1 MGFYN
6 HYIMPRFV
14 DFACGLS
21 ALTDQR
27 RKIVPVAEGKVLEI
41 GIGSGRNLP
50 FYDPTRVERVIGVDP
65 DDAMWNRAAKRR
77 GDSKVPVERVGL
89 RGDQI
94 PLDDDSVDTA
104 VITYSMCTI
113 ENPVLALEE
122 IRRVLRPGGAMLFL
136 EHGESPDPSVRKW
149 QRRIDPIWKK
159 LAGGCQSGRPI
170 VDFIREAGWK
180 VQRLEQGYV
189 PGPRVL
195 AYNYWGSAR
204 AA

>member
-6 HYIMPRFV
+6 HYVMPRFV

-21 ALTDQR
+21 ALTNQR
-27 RKIVPVAEGKVLEI
+27 KKIVPVAEGTVLEI

-65 DDAMWNRAAKRR
+65 DDAMWSRAAKRR
-77 GDSKVPVERVGL
+77 AASKVPVERVGL
-89 RGDQI
+89 RGEQI

-149 QRRIDPIWKK
+149 QMRIDPIWKK
-159 LAGGCQSGRPI
+159 LAGGCHSGRPI